1 MTDQIDE
8 KFMHTGTGGQ
18 QRRQPT
24 TTETL
29 DAVVCQVQAD
39 DMRSLQNVKSGFQE
53 QSTDTAP
60 AVQRPVLGVQAWSW
74 RLISSLWVLS
84 GSCGLMS
91 QRDC

>member
-1 MTDQIDE
+1 MTDQINE

-18 QRRQPT
+18 QGRQPT

-60 AVQRPVLGVQAWSW
+60 AVQRAQAWSW

-84 GSCGLMS
+84 GSCGLIS
-91 QRDC
+91 QHDC